1 MDLLQKKHDYLYFE
15 FPEKGGQ
22 VAIRIGDWKGVKSN
36 MKKNKNAPWEI
47 YNLLTDEKETTD
59 VAAQHP
65 ELAKRFEEIM
75 KKEHQ
80 PSHIRD
86 WEFIDPKFSGK
97 E

>member
-1 MDLLQKKHDYLYFE
+1 MQNKM
-15 FPEKGGQ
+15 GQ
-22 VAIRIGDWKGVKSN
+22 PKSDSSATTASN